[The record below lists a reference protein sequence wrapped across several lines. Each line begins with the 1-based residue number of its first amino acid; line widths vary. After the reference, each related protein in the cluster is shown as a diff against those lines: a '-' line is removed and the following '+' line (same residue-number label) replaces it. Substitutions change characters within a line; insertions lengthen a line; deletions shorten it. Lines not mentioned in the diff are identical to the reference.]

1 MTIVAP
7 GGEIFNGFCNP
18 AGAVEPGG
26 YALLTGW
33 RMTVFSF
40 SGATRLASL
49 R

>member
-7 GGEIFNGFCNP
+7 GGEIFNGFRIP
-18 AGAVEPGG
+18 AGAGEPGG
-26 YALLTGW
+26 YTLLMGW